1 VAHILSISYDQLLLR
16 TRQLLFESCGY
27 RVTSAFEF
35 QAAVHA
41 CEQVREFDLLIV
53 GHTVPLRD
61 KQQLMKI
68 FREFCNAPVITLE
81 RVNDELVEAADYH
94 CDTNPQ
100 ALLDL
105 VAKILKNKLP
115 NQES

>member
-1 VAHILSISYDQLLLR
+1 
-16 TRQLLFESCGY
+16 
-27 RVTSAFEF
+27 
-35 QAAVHA
+35 
-41 CEQVREFDLLIV
+41 
-53 GHTVPLRD
+53 
-61 KQQLMKI
+61 MKI